1 MANECVIM
9 MLELFWAARRSE
21 GRSSCEKGKYD
32 YTPHWKTTLISSQD
46 LWEVPLCQDPS
57 EVLVTVMSLR
67 WQGNFEATVGP
78 LTWAFSHTI
87 RILQGVLHRRNM
99 WWRWVSLWSR
109 PMTFFSREH
118 RPVSLNNG
126 GIKQEAAA
134 SLLTASASV
143 CWLSRLKN
151 PHMFFLSCQLFLSLH
166 CRQVEVWAH
175 THIDTQA
182 HCFHNNNIHCLC
194 Y

>member
-57 EVLVTVMSLR
+57 EVLVTLMSLR

-87 RILQGVLHRRNM
+87 RILQGVLHRRNT

-109 PMTFFSREH
+109 PMTFFSESTDLFPLIMEESNKKQQH
-118 RPVSLNNG
+118 LCSQLLPLYADFPGWKILTCFFSL
-126 GIKQEAAA
+126 A
-134 SLLTASASV
+134 S
-143 CWLSRLKN
+143 
-151 PHMFFLSCQLFLSLH
+151 
-166 CRQVEVWAH
+166 
-175 THIDTQA
+175 
-182 HCFHNNNIHCLC
+182 CF
-194 Y
+194 